1 MPAAKSPSL
10 ADWIKSYLKEEEPRS
25 KSLIVSVF
33 GDSIAPHSPG
43 LWLSELIQLMEPLG
57 VNERLVRTSAFRLI
71 EEHWLTAR
79 RDGRRSHYMLTESG
93 SRRFEVAYSRIYTP
107 PQIEW
112 DGNWT
117 LVLLPRNGDSPPER
131 LELRRELEWEGFAS
145 PTPGLLLHPSANL
158 EILKRVLA
166 ELRLAD
172 RAIVLRAQSL
182 DEFTP
187 EPTAT
192 LVSRCW
198 DFTDIG
204 DRYRQFI
211 ARFQP
216 LVTRLRLTELSN
228 EQAFVVQTLLIHSF
242 RRATLHDPRLP
253 VSMLPSD
260 WIGYQAYQLCRDIY
274 QLTYRPARAHLASV
288 TEAPKALVGSS
299 VLRSPVQQRFGGLA

>member
-1 MPAAKSPSL
+1 M
-10 ADWIKSYLKEEEPRS
+10 D
-25 KSLIVSVF
+25 
-33 GDSIAPHSPG
+33 
-43 LWLSELIQLMEPLG
+43 PLG

-71 EEHWLTAR
+71 EEKWLTAR
-79 RDGRRSHYMLTESG
+79 RDGRRSHYTLTESG
-93 SRRFEVAYSRIYTP
+93 SRRFEMAYSRIYTP

-145 PTPGLLLHPSANL
+145 PTPGLLLHPAANL
-158 EILKRVLA
+158 PTLRRVLD
-166 ELRLAD
+166 ELHLTDKAV
-172 RAIVLRAQSL
+172 VLRAQSL
-182 DEFTP
+182 DDFTP

-204 DRYRQFI
+204 NRYRQFI

-216 LVTRLRLTELSN
+216 LASRLQATKLSPQ
-228 EQAFVVQTLLIHSF
+228 QAFVVQTLLIHSF

-253 VSMLPSD
+253 VSRVPAVSRHLPAHVPAGAHAPRGGHGSA
-260 WIGYQAYQLCRDIY
+260 GRSVGRLVAALARGAA
-274 QLTYRPARAHLASV
+274 LRRSGLVRPSVGPSAS
-288 TEAPKALVGSS
+288 TSAEA
-299 VLRSPVQQRFGGLA
+299 F